1 MAPAGTPYVAFAE
14 DASWWAPGALAR
26 VERWTRSTGRLLGA
40 WPGGRW
46 AAQVNRESPRAGPAG
61 PVEVGGLNARLV
73 RLEQPVDGYEVPETR
88 WTAAS
93 GRLPPEG

>member
-1 MAPAGTPYVAFAE
+1 VSPLE
-14 DASWWAPGALAR
+14 PGR
-26 VERWTRSTGRLLGA
+26 RD
-40 WPGGRW
+40 PF
-46 AAQVNRESPRAGPAG
+46 
-61 PVEVGGLNARLV
+61 EVWGLNARLV